1 MPACDF
7 AGVWGADFGDSDGY
21 LEGGTKAKKNI
32 RHQIDLFWT
41 SRDSVC
47 DFVVFANAKWRQ
59 SNVSLADLMTLIGVW
74 RDIHAHKAMVI
85 TNTGYSASA
94 LTRARDKGIAL
105 LVVRPAPAIDFSGLT
120 KRSATTV
127 AGELEQIAARG
138 IGPLYRMGIIHRTF
152 TPAKP
157 ASAASVAG
165 TDLESY
171 AQAGCENAD
180 SMPLEIQSEDGPSIA
195 NKMISGPHDGGRGPG
210 GFGIC
215 RK

>member
-1 MPACDF
+1 MTPWQYEALCRH
-7 AGVWGADFGDSDGY
+7 AISREYGVPISEIQTGD

-59 SNVSLADLMTLIGVW
+59 NNVSLADLMTLIGVW

-165 TDLESY
+165 DRFGVL
-171 AQAGCENAD
+171 C
-180 SMPLEIQSEDGPSIA
+180 
-195 NKMISGPHDGGRGPG
+195 SGWL
-210 GFGIC
+210 
-215 RK
+215 